1 MKKNFIRRL
10 VFHALNSPVLRN
22 LISDRLYLRIRYR
35 YYTGKR
41 LNLEHPCRYNEKLQW
56 LKLYYRNHQIP
67 RLTDKYEVRGYIE
80 ETLGNEYLIPLLG
93 VWDSFDEI
101 DFTSLPDQFVL
112 KCTHDSNSVIIC
124 RNKADWNREKAHK
137 KLTKALNRSFYWG
150 GREWPYKELK
160 PRIIA
165 EQYMSDDSG
174 TGLKDYK
181 FFCFQGVVKAFFIA
195 TDRGVAGEE
204 VKFDFFDEHFNHLP
218 FMHGHPNA
226 EMTPTCAPS
235 VLKEMMEL
243 ASKLSAGMPHV
254 RVDLYHINGRIY
266 FGEFTFFH
274 HSGIVPFIPDTWDL
288 TFGSWLQLPE
298 QKE

>member
-1 MKKNFIRRL
+1 MKKKFIRRL
-10 VFHALNSPVLRN
+10 VFHTLNSPVLRN

-174 TGLKDYK
+174 TGLKD
-181 FFCFQGVVKAFFIA
+181 
-195 TDRGVAGEE
+195 
-204 VKFDFFDEHFNHLP
+204 
-218 FMHGHPNA
+218 
-226 EMTPTCAPS
+226 
-235 VLKEMMEL
+235 
-243 ASKLSAGMPHV
+243 
-254 RVDLYHINGRIY
+254 
-266 FGEFTFFH
+266 
-274 HSGIVPFIPDTWDL
+274 
-288 TFGSWLQLPE
+288 
-298 QKE
+298 